1 MTVKPLSTVEIG
13 TLRLLRPWK
22 VSAQSQYFCANHG
35 IESGWSQTCNLR
47 AIRTR
52 GVRSASCLLGI
63 GFHDSPISP
72 LSVSCPVFD
81 WFWWHLRCPVPSHVS
96 GRESRQRHSVSA
108 GRALIILQLA
118 DRGVPDLSLVRELRT
133 HADTRGM
140 PLITLTR
147 FDDAYTREQ
156 IVRAGGS
163 AILIDPVK
171 APLLLRQLRRL
182 LARTPGA
189 AAVSPGTE
197 KLTVMPAP

>member
-1 MTVKPLSTVEIG
+1 MSQEEKAGNG
-13 TLRLLRPWK
+13 TPFPPAGSVRVLLIAAIDHERRNPYRDVLEQARYDVVV
-22 VSAQSQYFCANHG
+22 VSHDEA
-35 IESGWSQTCNLR
+35 R
-47 AIRTR
+47 AS
-52 GVRSASCLLGI
+52 VRSA
-63 GFHDSPISP
+63 
-72 LSVSCPVFD
+72 CP
-81 WFWWHLRCPVPSHVS
+81 
-96 GRESRQRHSVSA
+96 
-108 GRALIILQLA
+108 ALIILQLA